1 MEFGAQAGM
10 AILPQRAAAAND
22 HVVFEGPLSAEAVGK
37 ESMQDRGG

>member
-22 HVVFEGPLSAEAVGK
+22 RVVFEGPVSAHCGPTLLAQK
-37 ESMQDRGG
+37 TTL